1 MGLVIGYI
9 QMNQTIEYYN
19 KNAEAFC
26 DTTLHADMSDC
37 RNRFLQYL
45 SPGARILDAGCGSGR
60 DSRCFLEQGFCIEA
74 FDAAEEICRIAEKH
88 IGQPVTCMRFED
100 MEYEARF
107 EGIWACASLLH
118 VSRKELP
125 QVLQRLYCALK
136 PMGILYAS
144 FKYGD
149 AGSDFIASAS
159 STDKGE
165 RYFIN
170 FTEAGIIE
178 LLEASAFTILECFV
192 TSDVRKDRSTE
203 KWVNVI
209 AKKNS

>member
-19 KNAEAFC
+19 RNAGAFC
-26 DTTLHADMSDC
+26 DATLHSDMSDC

-45 SPGARILDAGCGSGR
+45 SPGALILDAGCGSGR

-149 AGSDFIASAS
+149 SDI
-159 STDKGE
+159 DKDE
-165 RYFIN
+165 RHFIN

-192 TSDVRKDRSTE
+192 TSDVRKGRSAE
-203 KWVNVI
+203 NWVNVI